1 MKTTEKNRLNKII
14 DNPISRI
21 AMLLVLVLVFGA
33 ILKPGKFISA
43 RNFNSIFKQLSEYGI
58 LALAV
63 FICMISGGIDL
74 SAVYTANLC
83 GIVSGLYLSANII
96 GDVAPGKYI
105 VLSILISLCIGTLC
119 GLLNGYLVGVLNVP
133 AMLATLGTGQLILGI
148 STVITGG
155 KAISGVP
162 AAFTSLAK
170 FKIWVFPI
178 NFIVFLICAVIMYF
192 IMSKTIL
199 GLKIE
204 YIGTNAKA
212 SIFSGINNKLE
223 IIKAYTIAG
232 VLASVSGLIS
242 LMRMSS
248 AKPDYGTSYIMCSIL
263 ICVFGGTNPNGGTGN
278 ILGIVL
284 ATIVLQMIATL
295 MNMFNNLS
303 TFYRDIVWGI
313 LLVTMLILNF
323 CIERKKSKSK

>member
-1 MKTTEKNRLNKII
+1 MKIKDNNRLNRLI
-14 DNPISRI
+14 DNPIARI
-21 AMLLVLVLVFGA
+21 AVLLILVLFLGA

-43 RNFNSIFKQLSEYGI
+43 RNFTSIFKQLAEYGI
-58 LALAV
+58 LSLAV
-63 FICMISGGIDL
+63 FICMMSGGIDL

-83 GIVSGLYLSANII
+83 GIVSGLYMSANIV
-96 GDVAPGKYI
+96 GDVAPGAYI
-105 VLSILISLCIGTLC
+105 ILAIVISLGIGTCC

-133 AMLATLGTGQLILGI
+133 AMLATLGTGQLFLGI

-162 AAFTSLAK
+162 SAFTSLAK
-170 FKIWVFPI
+170 IKLGILPI
-178 NFIVFLICAVIMYF
+178 NFIIFLICAVIMYF
-192 IMSKTIL
+192 IMSKTVL

-204 YIGTNAKA
+204 YIGTNPKA
-212 SIFSGINNKLE
+212 SVFSGINNKLE

-263 ICVFGGTNPNGGTGN
+263 ICVFGGTNPNGGSGN

-295 MNMFNNLS
+295 MNMFNSIS
-303 TFYRDIVWGI
+303 TFYRDIVWGL
-313 LLVTMLILNF
+313 LLVAMLILNF
-323 CIERKKSKSK
+323 YIDKKKSKSR